1 MKTRFKLEI
10 LNVFLGLAAF
20 VTPLF
25 AQSPIV
31 SVTVKNLETFGD
43 KLPAVAEDLG
53 DNVLAHGSA
62 AFKSVISDKGFTEV
76 IDTTA
81 PIGVFLFANGKKEP
95 PVAVAVV
102 PVKDAEKGIER
113 IPGKYFATKKTGDNS
128 WKVAAKQEHDGKRFV
143 ARIDRQ
149 GSWCFIQDDKTNV
162 SIADCGENLVKLL
175 TAPMES
181 DFQVKLFPNAIP
193 QNDRKEIVTHIIG
206 NAKKCLEKKGEKKFG
221 KDLTGRFLN
230 ELEELRSEAEKYN
243 WESPVNQ
250 ASISYT
256 WDKDAK
262 KLVIRNSFT
271 GNADLSAIQDLNAA
285 VAANASALAGFG
297 AEGTLGFYHVN
308 AQIAGLNDPVID
320 ELMAVHRNRFIKK
333 VQCKAGEET
342 AKEIADW
349 LNENHPLF
357 RQAFAGSEQ
366 EYTIAMYAEP
376 ETKFTIIFARS
387 VPDGY
392 ALEKTFCEAAKY
404 VCEKKGEKCK
414 GHVKNGKRTEEG
426 ELHVFQADF
435 VPKKQ
440 CCEMKKLFPETVPGC
455 VIFAPKAIYWAVGTD
470 AADTL
475 VKNIQASKKAD
486 APAFNLS
493 VSLQKVLKVCDK
505 AKEVS
510 DEQKKEL
517 DQIGDANVTVKVIS
531 VGNGAEVVTEVP
543 VQVFQA
549 IKVLHP

>member
-1 MKTRFKLEI
+1 MTTRFKLEV
-10 LNVFLGLAAF
+10 LNVFLGLAAL
-20 VTPLF
+20 VSPLF
-25 AQSPIV
+25 AQNPVV

-62 AFKSVISDKGFTEV
+62 AFKSVISDKAFMEV

-81 PIGVFLFANGKKEP
+81 PIGIFLFPNDKKEP
-95 PVAVAVV
+95 LAVAVV

-149 GSWCFIQDDKTNV
+149 GNWCFVQDDRANV

-175 TAPMES
+175 AAPMDS
-181 DFQVKLFPNAIP
+181 DVQIKLFPNAIP

-206 NAKKCLEKKGEKKFG
+206 KAKKCLEKKGEKKFG
-221 KDLTGRFLN
+221 KDLTGRFLY
-230 ELEELRSEAEKYN
+230 ELEELLSEAEKYN
-243 WESPVNQ
+243 WESPVSQ

-256 WDKDAK
+256 WDKGGK

-271 GNADLSAIQDLNAA
+271 GSADLSPIQDLNAA
-285 VAANASALAGFG
+285 VSANSSALAGFG
-297 AEGTLGFYHVN
+297 TEGTLGFYHVN
-308 AQIAGLNDPVID
+308 AQIAGLNDSVVD

-333 VQCKAGEET
+333 VECKAGEET
-342 AKEIADW
+342 AKEIAEW
-349 LNENHPLF
+349 LNKNHPLF

-366 EYTIAMYAEP
+366 EYTVAMYAEP
-376 ETKFTIIFARS
+376 DKKFTIIFARS

-414 GHVKNGKRTEEG
+414 GHVKNGKRTENG

-455 VIFAPKAIYWAVGTD
+455 VIFAPKAVYWAVGTD
-470 AADTL
+470 AVDTL
-475 VKNIQASKKAD
+475 VKNIQTSKQAD
-486 APAFNLS
+486 APAFAAT
-493 VSLQKVLKVCDK
+493 VSLQKALNVCCKVK
-505 AKEVS
+505 KVS
-510 DEQKKEL
+510 DEKKAKLGE
-517 DQIGDANVTVKVIS
+517 IGDANVTIQVNALE
-531 VGNGAEVVTEVP
+531 NGAEIVTEVP
-543 VQVFQA
+543 AQVFQA
-549 IKVLHP
+549 IKVLK